1 MPGIKALGKLFF
13 EKIFVTE
20 SVACVPAPPVNP
32 AARRLC

>member
-13 EKIFVTE
+13 KKKIVTE